1 MDPAGPVS
9 PHGMTGDGPQADR
22 GGRMDAMRSDALAN
36 RRDLV
41 SAASGLLA
49 EQGAGMSLRA
59 VAQAAGVG
67 VGTLYRHFP
76 SRVDLLTAVLEDVVE
91 RLTAHLERFIE
102 GDEPAAER
110 WLRLSR
116 ALADEDLA
124 NLLAARDSLGPDEGP
139 PPERMAE
146 AERVIMAL
154 TDRAVDLA
162 RRGGLVADG
171 VGGHDWFTGLL
182 IVTRPPLP
190 ALEAYVSEQRDWLLR
205 VYLRGLRPD

>member
-1 MDPAGPVS
+1 
-9 PHGMTGDGPQADR
+9 
-22 GGRMDAMRSDALAN
+22 MRSDALAN

-91 RLTAHLERFIE
+91 RLTAHLEGFIE
-102 GDEPAAER
+102 GDGPAAER
-110 WLRLSR
+110 WLRLTR

-124 NLLAARDSLGPDEGP
+124 NLLATRDSLGPDEGP
-139 PPERMAE
+139 PPERMEE

-162 RRGGLVADG
+162 RRDGLVAPGIRGLDY
-171 VGGHDWFTGLL
+171 FTGLL
-182 IVTRPPLP
+182 IVTRAPLP
-190 ALEAYVSEQRDWLLR
+190 ALEVHLSGKRDWLVH